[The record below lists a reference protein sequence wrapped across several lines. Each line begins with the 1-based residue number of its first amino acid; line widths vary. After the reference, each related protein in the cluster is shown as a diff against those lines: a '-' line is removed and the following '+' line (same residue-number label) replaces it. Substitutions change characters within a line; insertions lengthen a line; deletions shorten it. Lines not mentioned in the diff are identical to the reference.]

1 MEKMHVE
8 NEQKKNEEDQ
18 RKAKEMEAM
27 HATEEQK
34 KAEEH
39 KQAADAMEVQSRYFL
54 KVEPILTFLGH
65 ARHRRAKEGRG
76 AQAGC
81 GCNGGKY
88 LNFSFWKLNAF

>member
-39 KQAADAMEVQSRYFL
+39 KQAADAMEVNISIFPKSRANFNVSRPCMPQ
-54 KVEPILTFLGH
+54 KSK
-65 ARHRRAKEGRG
+65 RRQRSTSRLRM
-76 AQAGC
+76 Q
-81 GCNGGKY
+81 
-88 LNFSFWKLNAF
+88 WR